1 MNAPLA
7 FGFQVLSCIGI
18 AGLLA
23 LEWTALRTLMRE
35 TLILDHLFRPH
46 KEPPEGEESA
56 LGSRVRPFRVVRL
69 DTGESFTEKDLIGSV
84 TTLLFVSPKELVSDT
99 ESMFTQLLHS
109 VWAKRRGPIYV
120 VCSRSRVDCQR
131 VGDRFRFGKS
141 RGSGI
146 DLLFDTDGSMRDM
159 FMVMSPVRAVV
170 IDKNGH
176 VTKVGGIEADPTP
189 ESHSGAG
196 A

>member
-1 MNAPLA
+1 MNEPLA
-7 FGFQVLSCIGI
+7 FGFQVLSCVGA

-23 LEWTALRTLMRE
+23 LEWTALRTLMHE

-56 LGSRVRPFRVVRL
+56 LGSRVRPFRAVRL
-69 DTGESFTEKDLIGSV
+69 DTGNSFTEKDLIGSV
-84 TTLLFVSPKELVSDT
+84 TTLLFVSPNELVSET

-120 VCSRSRVDCQR
+120 VCSRCKADCQR
-131 VGDRFRFGKS
+131 IADRFQFGKT

-159 FMVMSPVRAVV
+159 FMVTSPVRAVV

-176 VTKVGGIEADPTP
+176 VTKVGGVEADHSPV
-189 ESHSGAG
+189 SQSGAG

>member
-1 MNAPLA
+1 MNPPLA
-7 FGFQVLSCIGI
+7 FGFQVLSCVSI

-23 LEWTALRTLMRE
+23 LEWTALRTLMQE
-35 TLILDHLFRPH
+35 TIILDHLFRPH

-56 LGSRVRPFRVVRL
+56 LGSRVRPFHVVRL
-69 DTGESFTEKDLIGSV
+69 DTGESFTEEHLIGSV
-84 TTLLFVSPKELVSDT
+84 TTLLFVSPNALVSET

-120 VCSRSRVDCQR
+120 VCSKSADDCKRVA
-131 VGDRFRFGKS
+131 DRFQFGKT

-159 FMVMSPVRAVV
+159 FMVTSPVRAVV
-170 IDKNGH
+170 IDKAGN
-176 VTKVGGIEADPTP
+176 VTKVGGVEADPT
-189 ESHSGAG
+189 SQSGAG